1 MLSYQK
7 YDGIVGFNQP
17 NSELNSNI
25 VGNNL

>member
-1 MLSYQK
+1 MLSYRK
-7 YDGIVGFNQP
+7 CDGIVGFNKP